1 MKTTIVLA
9 VVAAAS
15 VIAGNAAAIP
25 SAVRWFHSPSGN
37 IQCEVASYEPPPLL
51 GLSLRPEVRGTYA
64 YCQTF
69 EPRQTAILTANGR
82 TSICVGP
89 TCSVGDGPEDAT
101 VLPHGLSIRVGIFR
115 CTSAVTGISCFVIA
129 SGRGFRIA
137 RQGVVRVRF

>member
-15 VIAGNAAAIP
+15 MIAGNAAAIP
-25 SAVRWFHSPSGN
+25 SAVRFFHSPTGN
-37 IQCEVASYEPPPLL
+37 IQCEFASHD
-51 GLSLRPEVRGTYA
+51 SRGTYA

>member
-15 VIAGNAAAIP
+15 VIAGNAVAIP
-25 SAVRWFHSPSGN
+25 SAVRWFHSPSEN
-37 IQCEVASYEPPPLL
+37 IQCEVASND
-51 GLSLRPEVRGTYA
+51 VRGTYA

-69 EPRQTAILTANGR
+69 EPRQTANLTADGR